1 MTTTPERTD
10 QEKLNPR
17 RRVLEVGTRQLKEIT
32 LWPLAFRSQL
42 DLKDI
47 VIESATEFFM
57 TVLPEKLKAAK
68 EAKEI
73 GADIG
78 LNSVTEA
85 ETMEYIKFFVGQIEK
100 NIAEVLKL
108 ALDEGED
115 PEAILKDAD
124 NDQVSE
130 MATIIFEANFEG
142 ASKNVKGL
150 VSKVSEVFQLT
161 RQQPQ
166 SADGTDTNLTTSTG
180 KDSVKV
186 D

>member
-47 VIESATEFFM
+47 IIASAQEFFM
-57 TVLPEKLKAAK
+57 TILPGKLS
-68 EAKEI
+68 EAETGKNPDL
-73 GADIG
+73 G
-78 LNSVTEA
+78 SVTEV

-100 NIAEVLKL
+100 NMAAVLELAIDEVEDAET
-108 ALDEGED
+108 
-115 PEAILKDAD
+115 ILKEAD
-124 NDQVSE
+124 NVQVSE

-142 ASKNVKGL
+142 ASKNVMSL
-150 VSKVSEVFQLT
+150 VSKVKEVFQLT
-161 RQQPQ
+161 RQEPQ
-166 SADGTDTNLTTSTG
+166 SADGTDINSTTSTG
-180 KDSVKV
+180 KNLEMAG
-186 D
+186 

>member
-1 MTTTPERTD
+1 MTTPEKTD

-17 RRVLEVGTRQLKEIT
+17 RRVLEVGTRQLREIT

-42 DLKDI
+42 ELKDI
-47 VIESATEFFM
+47 IIASAQEFFI
-57 TVLPEKLKAAK
+57 TVLPEKLA
-68 EAKEI
+68 EAKQ
-73 GADIG
+73 AKG
-78 LNSVTEA
+78 LGLEGLLTDPTEV

-100 NIAEVLKL
+100 NIAAVL
-108 ALDEGED
+108 ALAIDKNED
-115 PEAILKDAD
+115 SEAILQDAD

-150 VSKVSEVFQLT
+150 VSKVKEVFQLT

-166 SADGTDTNLTTSTG
+166 SADGTDTNLTISTG
-180 KDSVKV
+180 RDLKMV

>member
-1 MTTTPERTD
+1 MTTPEKTD

-17 RRVLEVGTRQLKEIT
+17 RRVLEVGTRQLREIT
-32 LWPLAFRSQL
+32 LWPLAFKSQL

-47 VIESATEFFM
+47 IIASAQEFFM
-57 TVLPEKLKAAK
+57 TVLPEKLDAAK
-68 EAKEI
+68 NAKKL
-73 GADIG
+73 GADMV
-78 LNSVTEA
+78 LNSVTEV

-100 NIAEVLKL
+100 NIAEVLGL
-108 ALDEGED
+108 ALDKAED

-130 MATIIFEANFEG
+130 MAAIIFEANFEG

-150 VSKVSEVFQLT
+150 VSKVKEVFQLT

-166 SADGTDTNLTTSTG
+166 SADGTDTDLKISTE
-180 KDSVKV
+180 KV
-186 D
+186 S